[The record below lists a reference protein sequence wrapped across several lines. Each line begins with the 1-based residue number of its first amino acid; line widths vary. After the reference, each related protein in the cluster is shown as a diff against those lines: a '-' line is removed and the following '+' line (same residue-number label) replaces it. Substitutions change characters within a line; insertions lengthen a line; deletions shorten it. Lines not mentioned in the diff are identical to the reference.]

1 MHHRVDLFCSR
12 RSIASNVGVGSRA
25 RNVGAAHQLPLAP
38 PPDELPPPELLLNEE
53 LLSDEDEDEYEE
65 EEKNELSLL
74 SESCGITRLV
84 VSVWPQCVQCSVIV
98 SRPLRKLV
106 GDRTRLTVVLSVTKP
121 QAGHFEWEVKNAPY
135 LSLVTCGQVGQ
146 VQTS

>member
-1 MHHRVDLFCSR
+1 LFCSR
-12 RSIASNVGVGSRA
+12 RSIASNVGVGAWA

-53 LLSDEDEDEYEE
+53 LLSDEYEE

-84 VSVWPQCVQCSVIV
+84 VSVRPQCVQCSVIV

-121 QAGHFEWEVKNAPY
+121 QAVHFEWEVKNAPY